1 MNSKCGQNKF
11 GQNRFFGVILFVL
24 AVAILHYNAI
34 AETGPCDIYASAN
47 TPCVAAYS
55 TIRALYNNYSGNL
68 YQVRRVS
75 DNATK
80 DIVPLSTGGVANAAM
95 QDAFCSGSASCT
107 ISIIY
112 DQTGNGNN
120 LTKAPGG
127 SDVYGSEDD
136 IEAVADA
143 LPIYING
150 NKVYGV
156 HVTPASC
163 WTCGGQVGYRT
174 TTSKGIAK
182 GDSPESVYMVTDG
195 TYYNGSCCFDFGNAL
210 MTPTAGANGSM
221 DAIYFGSCTWWDKG
235 AGDGPWIM
243 ADLESGVYNRDGA
256 SGATNSNDISF
267 TYPFV
272 TAMLKSNSNGATTGG
287 PFTLKGGNAKSGS
300 LQTIWDGARPTN
312 YATMA
317 KGGGVVLGIGGDNSS
332 TAKGNFYEGVM
343 TSGYATTATDNAI
356 QANIVAARYG
366 ETTTVT
372 LSSSSTTS
380 SSSVT
385 SSSSTESSSS
395 VQESSSSSTI
405 AEIAYSVAN
414 IPGIIQAENYNIGG
428 EGVSYHDTDTGN
440 SGNVYRADDVDVDTL
455 TEGGYALGWLV
466 AGEWVEY
473 TVNVT
478 TAGKL
483 AFQARVACGG
493 NGGAFHLELD
503 GTAITSSIS
512 VPNTGDYATYQTID
526 GEVSGLIPSSH
537 ILRMVIDTSYFNMDW
552 IQFGDSEIS
561 IRPVQNLKPMRILEY
576 RVFDLEG
583 KYLGSITAS
592 DYLDIRSALQKKFT
606 QPGVYM
612 VRYVSAQGTA
622 TQHLVVNSK

>member
-1 MNSKCGQNKF
+1 MNNKC

-24 AVAILHYNAI
+24 AVAVLHYNVT

-68 YQVRRVS
+68 YQVKRVS

-80 DIVPLSTGGVANAAM
+80 DIVPLSTGGVANAAA

-112 DQTGNGNN
+112 DQTGNGND

-127 SDVYGSEDD
+127 SEVYGSEDD
-136 IEAVADA
+136 IEAVADS

-174 TTSKGIAK
+174 TTSKGIAT
-182 GDSPESVYMVTDG
+182 GDSPESTYMVTDG

-221 DAIYFGSCTWWDKG
+221 DAIYFGSCNWWDKG

-243 ADLESGVYNRDGA
+243 ADLESGVYNMDGS

-267 TYPFV
+267 TYSFV

-287 PFTLKGGNAKSGS
+287 PFTLKGGNAQSGS

-312 YATMA
+312 YEIMH

-332 TAKGNFYEGVM
+332 TAQGNFYEGVL

-366 ETTTVT
+366 ETTTVI
-372 LSSSSTTS
+372 LSSSSATS
-380 SSSVT
+380 SSSVM
-385 SSSSTESSSS
+385 SSSSTVSSSS

-405 AEIAYSVAN
+405 AEIAYSEAN
-414 IPGIIQAENYNIGG
+414 IPGTVQAENYNIGG
-428 EGVSYHDTDTGN
+428 EGVSFHDTDTGN
-440 SGNVYRADDVDVDTL
+440 SGNVYRADDVDIDTL
-455 TEGGYALGWLV
+455 TGGGGYALGWLV

-478 TAGKL
+478 TTGTL
-483 AFQARVACGG
+483 AFHARVASGG
-493 NGGAFHLELD
+493 DGGAFHLELD
-503 GTAITSSIS
+503 GNAITSSIS
-512 VPNTGDYATYQTID
+512 VPNTGSYTTYQTID

-537 ILRMVIDTSYFNMDW
+537 KLRIVIDSSYFNIDW
-552 IQFGDSEIS
+552 IQFGDSDVS
-561 IRPVQNLKPMRILEY
+561 IRSVQNLKRMGILEY
-576 RVFDLEG
+576 RVFDLDG

-592 DYLDIRSALQKKFT
+592 DYLDIRSALRKKFT
-606 QPGVYM
+606 QPGVYI
-612 VRYVSAQGTA
+612 VRYVTAQGKA